1 MHQALGVVSSTMGPQ
16 NVVFHLIRNLAP
28 PLVVTWG
35 DCVHQLAVA
44 LTLAGILHQATE
56 GANSLVISHAAFLT
70 IVAENRPSTVAIRV
84 LCTRQHATKTG
95 C

>member
-1 MHQALGVVSSTMGPQ
+1 MGPQ
-16 NVVFHLIRNLAP
+16 NVVFHLIRNQAP

-35 DCVHQLAVA
+35 GCVHRLAVA

-56 GANSLVISHAAFLT
+56 GANLLVISHAAFLMLA
-70 IVAENRPSTVAIRV
+70 AENKLSTVAIRV
-84 LCTRQHATKTG
+84 LCTRQRATKTG